1 MATVGQPRATNQVPL
16 VKEGIGSHV
25 LVAGIGNILR
35 GDDGFGIWVV
45 QRLAGRSDL
54 PPNVTVVEVG
64 ISGISLVHELLDG
77 YDVLLI
83 VDAVD
88 RGGPPGT
95 IYLLEPEVP
104 DLAQWPFEQRQ
115 DFLADMH
122 MTTPSRALIL
132 ARALGV
138 LPPAVYLL
146 GCQPTTCDDLVIGLS
161 EPVERAV
168 APAVERLIRE
178 IRQLRLWAEQDP
190 ARVALRNMHTEARKV
205 SEWQRN
211 DSYHVS

>member
-1 MATVGQPRATNQVPL
+1 MAMTRQHTKAGGGPY
-16 VKEGIGSHV
+16 V
-25 LVAGIGNILR
+25 LVAGVGNVLL
-35 GDDGFGIWVV
+35 GDDGFGIAVV
-45 QRLAGRSDL
+45 QHLTRRGDL
-54 PPNVTVVEVG
+54 PPTVTVVEVG
-64 ISGISLVHELLDG
+64 IGGISLVQELLDG

-88 RGGPPGT
+88 RGGTPGT

-104 DLAQWPFEQRQ
+104 DLAKWPFEQRQ

-122 MTTPSRALIL
+122 MTTPARALIL

-138 LPPAVYLL
+138 LPPTTYLL

-168 APAVERLIRE
+168 APSAERLMSE
-178 IRQLRLWAEQDP
+178 IHRLSHLP
-190 ARVALRNMHTEARKV
+190 AQCSGRDTSRNC
-205 SEWQRN
+205 Q
-211 DSYHVS
+211 

>member
-1 MATVGQPRATNQVPL
+1 MHTVERSDEMNRTPTPSQNGRR
-16 VKEGIGSHV
+16 I

-35 GDDGFGIWVV
+35 GDDGFGVV
-45 QRLAGRSDL
+45 VAQRLAQRSDL
-54 PPNVTVVEVG
+54 PKGITVMEAG
-64 ISGISLVHELLDG
+64 IGGISLVQELFDG

-88 RGGPPGT
+88 RGGAPGT
-95 IYLLEPEVP
+95 IYLLEPQVP
-104 DLAQWPFEQRQ
+104 DLSEWPFEQRQ

-132 ARALGV
+132 AKALGI
-138 LPPAVYLL
+138 LPKTAYLL

-168 APAVERLIRE
+168 MVGVERLVGE
-178 IRQLRLWAEQDP
+178 LRQLAGAAMPPQ
-190 ARVALRNMHTEARKV
+190 VSTE
-205 SEWQRN
+205 SE
-211 DSYHVS
+211 VLEGE